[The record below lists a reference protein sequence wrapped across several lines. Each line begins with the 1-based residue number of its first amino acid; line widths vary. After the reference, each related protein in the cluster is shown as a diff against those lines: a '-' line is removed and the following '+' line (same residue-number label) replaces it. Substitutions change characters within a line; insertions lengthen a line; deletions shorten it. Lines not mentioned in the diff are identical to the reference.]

1 MNMSPDRRDRQ
12 ENGTEELPASATHS
26 ADFESEQDTQ
36 ARIPAE
42 REVSSETPEEP
53 EAPEKKGIMEWLRG
67 RYQRARDGRHAGAV
81 TPTRDRSVKSKDRSK
96 ILLALGLS
104 VILALLVL
112 VGMFSQSTKNKPA
125 ERRRTTPSLG
135 RPEVAANAA
144 VSGAGSV
151 TPLQSVD
158 MTGQE
163 GNGDQVGPDDVNNT
177 ARKRLRPES
186 KAAST
191 LASVPPMSDPALEA
205 YRQAKSWNAPP
216 PSDPP
221 TPARLSAAPVE
232 PPRNEADGLKKSSL
246 VFVRN
251 SAAGSTTA
259 TRMASQSE
267 PALLARRRTPLLP
280 GGTRLVAR
288 MQSAASTAVKAPVVA
303 AIEYNYER
311 DGDIIIPAGAKAFG
325 DLQQANRNGVV
336 SVRFHTL
343 QMPDGMTEAIDGTA
357 MSLTYGPLNGN
368 VTGSNRG
375 KRILVR
381 SLTGVGTIAAYLV
394 GGRGGFSGASGQLSN
409 SVLLRERVASNA
421 GLAGEQELM
430 NLAMNEQIVV
440 TVPANTRFFIVLQD
454 ASSGQPPSKLML
466 AGAQGPEQS
475 AVAGNSLFPTPE
487 ELRQLIELKNEL
499 NRMYRE
505 VAATSTAQPVGA
517 SAERQQP

>member
-1 MNMSPDRRDRQ
+1 
-12 ENGTEELPASATHS
+12 
-26 ADFESEQDTQ
+26 
-36 ARIPAE
+36 
-42 REVSSETPEEP
+42 
-53 EAPEKKGIMEWLRG
+53 
-67 RYQRARDGRHAGAV
+67 
-81 TPTRDRSVKSKDRSK
+81 
-96 ILLALGLS
+96 
-104 VILALLVL
+104 
-112 VGMFSQSTKNKPA
+112 MFSQSTENKPA

-144 VSGAGSV
+144 ASGAGSV

-163 GNGDQVGPDDVNNT
+163 GHGDQIGPDDVNNT
-177 ARKRLRPES
+177 ARKRLPPES
-186 KAAST
+186 KAAPT
-191 LASVPPMSDPALEA
+191 LAGVPPMSDPALEA

-216 PSDPP
+216 PPNPP
-221 TPARLSAAPVE
+221 TPARLSPAPVE
-232 PPRNEADGLKKSSL
+232 PPRSEADGLKKSSL

-251 SAAGSTTA
+251 SAAGSTPA
-259 TRMASQSE
+259 IQRASISSE
-267 PALLARRRTPLLP
+267 PTLLAPRRTAVLP

-288 MQSAASTAVKAPVVA
+288 MQAAASTAVKAPVVA

-325 DLQQANRNGVV
+325 DLQQANRNGIV
-336 SVRFHTL
+336 SIHFHTL
-343 QMPDGMTEAIDGTA
+343 QMPDGTTEAIDGTA
-357 MSLTYGPLNGN
+357 MSLTYGSLKGK

-409 SVLLRERVASNA
+409 SVLLRERIASNA

-454 ASSGQPPSKLML
+454 APSGQPPSKLML
-466 AGAQGPEQS
+466 AGAQGPDQS
-475 AVAGNSLFPTPE
+475 AIAGNSLFPTPQ
-487 ELRQLIELKNEL
+487 ELRELIELKNEL

-505 VAATSTAQPVGA
+505 VAATRTAQPVGA